1 MKMKLKNNDMR
12 EYFEL
17 YKILEDGEVEHIDQ
31 ICINDKNIFK
41 TIYDNFKEL
50 QDYVNNDYFVNIYD
64 IELKKYLINTNIGNE
79 YIIKH
84 FSAAH
89 KDLNIIEDESI
100 EIRQISSVQYI
111 KYNNI
116 KDWKIAKS
124 KNGSD

>member
-1 MKMKLKNNDMR
+1 MKMKLKNNDMC

-31 ICINDKNIFK
+31 ICINDKNIFQ

-50 QDYVNNDYFVNIYD
+50 QDYVNNDYFSNVYD

-100 EIRQISSVQYI
+100 EIRQ
-111 KYNNI
+111 YNKFSYLLN
-116 KDWKIAKS
+116 
-124 KNGSD
+124 NEV